1 MDAKRRMKLI
11 HVIQKIDRNSKY
23 AERIGTKNIS
33 GFMRENSKDKGG
45 RKS

>member
-11 HVIQKIDRNSKY
+11 QVIQKIDRNSRY

-33 GFMRENSKDKGG
+33 EFIRENHKDKEG